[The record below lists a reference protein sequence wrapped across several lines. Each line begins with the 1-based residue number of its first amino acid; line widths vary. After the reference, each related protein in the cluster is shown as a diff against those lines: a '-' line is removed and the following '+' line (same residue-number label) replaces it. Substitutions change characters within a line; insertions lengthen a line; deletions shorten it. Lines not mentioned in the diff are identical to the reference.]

1 MNYSQAVSEIN
12 KIFNDKWIAE
22 SSVIATYVPEIR
34 WNGIEKVNPPDSSKF
49 WVYHSVYNV
58 SDEQKTLSNNV
69 IGGKRYQCEGIVLIQ
84 LFCPKSILNSKDKG
98 RKLASIARNAYRS
111 VQSEVDFKNATIKD
125 IDPEEL
131 YYRFNVVVDYSFDEI
146 Y

>member
-22 SSVIATYVPEIR
+22 SSAIGTYIPEIR
-34 WNGIEKVNPPDSSKF
+34 WNGIEKLDKPDPSKF
-49 WVYHSVYNV
+49 WLYHSVYNV
-58 SDEQKTLSNNV
+58 TDEQKTLSNNV
-69 IGGKRYQCEGIVLIQ
+69 VGGKRYQSEGVILIQ

-131 YYRFNVVVDYSFDEI
+131 YYRFNVIVDYSFDEI